1 MADAKDEQNKAL
13 EDLVKRPC
21 WIACNLALPFIVS
34 RHWDKMIEANGY
46 WKCGQDFKTDK
57 VDIDLTLT
65 ICDAQFAFQQYFFLG
80 IGEKYYEE
88 QQMNAVTGRHQQR
101 KTILAFGQLPTVFT
115 SDDVKTCYGY
125 DSQGS
130 VCSCLK
136 RLQDDGLVQKIR
148 TGEDK
153 GKYRKLVS

>member
-1 MADAKDEQNKAL
+1 
-13 EDLVKRPC
+13 
-21 WIACNLALPFIVS
+21 
-34 RHWDKMIEANGY
+34 
-46 WKCGQDFKTDK
+46 
-57 VDIDLTLT
+57 
-65 ICDAQFAFQQYFFLG
+65 
-80 IGEKYYEE
+80 
-88 QQMNAVTGRHQQR
+88 MNAVTGRHQQR